1 MHRLAGRFALIFDLQ
16 RLSFSRIY
24 HITTAVDLILLQLP
38 GLVDWSISCF
48 TGQLRAAHQLI
59 FDGSRHNRLVR
70 RVALL
75 CFVVSL
81 E

>member
-16 RLSFSRIY
+16 RLSFSR
-24 HITTAVDLILLQLP
+24 ITTAVDLILLQLP